1 MSIWALTDSWRPSGP
16 PADTARV
23 LVKWDNSPS
32 KSLPPL
38 PRSSAWQPQQTTP
51 QAGPRYHFTSA
62 PFRPPEPDI
71 QMGAK
76 AQPRYQHS
84 SLAGDRELQAQD
96 CHLLAAPAEAT
107 KESDQPLIIDSIGTA
122 EVTLRG

>member
-1 MSIWALTDSWRPSGP
+1 MPSGAEITSNALTEGRAGHLL
-16 PADTARV
+16 AR
-23 LVKWDNSPS
+23 
-32 KSLPPL
+32 
-38 PRSSAWQPQQTTP
+38 
-51 QAGPRYHFTSA
+51 PRYHFTSA